1 MQGISL
7 INDLNG
13 NPAVLTIDLRNL
25 DPSVS
30 PLIVGLLERVKTN
43 EDSDERADWLQL
55 SVGNLERAYGD
66 NEPGYDDADLLS
78 ANPNFRL

>member
-1 MQGISL
+1 MQGVSL

-30 PLIVGLLERVKTN
+30 PLVAGLLEHVKTDAEN
-43 EDSDERADWLQL
+43 HEQTGYNFLQL
-55 SVGNLERAYGD
+55 I
-66 NEPGYDDADLLS
+66 
-78 ANPNFRL
+78 